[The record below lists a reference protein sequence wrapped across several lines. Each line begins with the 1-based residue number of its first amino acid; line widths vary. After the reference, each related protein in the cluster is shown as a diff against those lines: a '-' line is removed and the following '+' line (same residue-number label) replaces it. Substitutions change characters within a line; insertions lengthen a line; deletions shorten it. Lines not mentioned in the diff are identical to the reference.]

1 MWQKKK
7 NKRGAIGDIE
17 LSDMKGRK
25 GNPIICIKKQSF
37 DDGAILHVWEDYETH
52 ILRTRVGMDLHSHD
66 VHTLQYFIDALAE
79 NKTAI
84 KGERI
89 YDSDIR
95 ATNLAF
101 IINSLKQL
109 MGAKS
114 PYTRKE
120 TTKIY
125 INYVR
130 KAIEPLNEA
139 VKRLE
144 EINEEDYSR
153 GEDEEK

>member
-1 MWQKKK
+1 MGWKKK
-7 NKRGAIGDIE
+7 IKRVDIGDIE
-17 LSDMKGRK
+17 LSNMNGSK

-37 DDGAILHVWEDYETH
+37 DDGGILYEGEDYATH
-52 ILRTRVGMDLHSHD
+52 ILRTRGGMDLHSHD
-66 VHTLQYFIDALAE
+66 IDALAGNE
-79 NKTAI
+79 TPI
-84 KGERI
+84 KEKHI

-101 IINSLKQL
+101 IIKTLKQL

-120 TTKIY
+120 TTNIY
-125 INYVR
+125 IDYVR

-144 EINEEDYSR
+144 EINEDDYSR
-153 GEDEEK
+153 NE